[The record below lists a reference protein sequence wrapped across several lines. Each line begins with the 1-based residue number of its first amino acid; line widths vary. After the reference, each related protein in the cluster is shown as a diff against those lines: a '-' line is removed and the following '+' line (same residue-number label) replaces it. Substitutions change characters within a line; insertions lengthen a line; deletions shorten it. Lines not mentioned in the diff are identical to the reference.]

1 MENMKIIYSAY
12 SKRNFYFR
20 AHISQHILKNFC
32 VPLNPFMLFDYFM
45 GDMVERDVVR
55 NANNNIVAKC
65 DEVWVFGQIADGVL
79 AEIKL
84 AKSLNKKIRYFAI
97 RNSKIIEEI
106 SQEEVVFE
114 EGLELEGRN
123 LVQNE

>member
-1 MENMKIIYSAY
+1 
-12 SKRNFYFR
+12 
-20 AHISQHILKNFC
+20 
-32 VPLNPFMLFDYFM
+32 MLFDYFM